1 MAFRAWL
8 LMVGYLEELI
18 GSVPSCVRLFLY
30 LILTKGADEKAASN
44 HQSVVMPVAQRGA
57 ENTCR

>member
-8 LMVGYLEELI
+8 LMVGYLEELT
-18 GSVPSCVRLFLY
+18 GSVPSCVRLSSWKTSE
-30 LILTKGADEKAASN
+30 LTAAASN

>member
-1 MAFRAWL
+1 MAFRVL
-8 LMVGYLEELI
+8 PSMVVFQKGPT
-18 GSVPSCVRLFLY
+18 GSVPSCVSSQSPSLKIELSE
-30 LILTKGADEKAASN
+30 LAASN